1 MAQKSKDTNHFSPE
15 YAKHL
20 RPKMKRQFWKGV
32 RQKAKKELLLY

>member
-1 MAQKSKDTNHFSPE
+1 MAQKSKDTNHCSCE

-20 RPKMKRQFWKGV
+20 RPKMKRQFWKVV